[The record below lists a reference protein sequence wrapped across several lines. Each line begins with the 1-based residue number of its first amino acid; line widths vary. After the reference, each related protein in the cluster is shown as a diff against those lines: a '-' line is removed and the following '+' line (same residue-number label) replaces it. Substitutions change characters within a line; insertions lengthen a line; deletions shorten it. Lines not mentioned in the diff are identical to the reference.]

1 MKRAPRRWAEATSV
15 TAWWIT
21 VAFALWLLGMALG
34 QPVSLAGCAAS
45 AALLVAIG
53 EAGDWLRRR
62 WVSRRGGGR
71 RGPWAGPG

>member
-1 MKRAPRRWAEATSV
+1 MKQAPRWWAEARSV

-21 VAFALWLLGMALG
+21 VTLALWLLGMALD
-34 QPVSLAGCAAS
+34 QPVHLVGCAVS

-71 RGPWAGPG
+71 WGPGSG